1 MAVAIADMVIVVVA
15 VEEVGQA
22 GGLVLGEGLRLRER
36 LALGERLILV
46 RHRITSFSRC
56 GLV

>member
-1 MAVAIADMVIVVVA
+1 
-15 VEEVGQA
+15 
-22 GGLVLGEGLRLRER
+22 LVLGECLRLRKR